1 MVALDIIKAIL
12 VPVWSIFTDNNVP
25 GLGVPFSTFLIAGII
40 VSFSIAI
47 VKYGFGFGGG
57 TSYRSGST
65 RNPKIS
71 DNRKGDEF

>member
-12 VPVWSIFTDNNVP
+12 VPVWSVFTDNNVP
-25 GLGVPFSTFLIAGII
+25 GLDVPFSAFLIAGII
-40 VSFSIAI
+40 ISLSIAV

-57 TSYRSGST
+57 TSYRSGSA

-71 DNRKGDEF
+71 ENRKGDEF

>member
-12 VPVWSIFTDNNVP
+12 VPVWSVFTNNIVP
-25 GLGVPFSTFLIAGII
+25 GLGVPFSAFLIAGII
-40 VSFSIAI
+40 ISFSIA
-47 VKYGFGFGGG
+47 VVRSGFGFGGG
-57 TSYRSGST
+57 TGYRSGSA